1 MIVAIDVGN
10 SRLKWGVH
18 DGRGWRVRGTL
29 PTAEAAALADVAT
42 GWPVQAR
49 AVACNVA
56 GQTAEDAVTAA
67 LQGRYAVRWL
77 RASKAACGVRNA
89 YERPETLGADR
100 WAALIGARS
109 RNQGD
114 CLVVCAGT
122 ATTIDHLDAEGGF
135 RGGLILPGLHLM
147 RASLA
152 RNTANLPLAEG
163 RFCAEPR
170 STADAITSGCL
181 FAQCAAITS
190 RFISLPAGAGCL
202 LTGGAAAV
210 IAPYLNI
217 PHVLEEN
224 LILDGLAHFA
234 NAQIA

>member
-1 MIVAIDVGN
+1 MIIAIDVGN

-29 PTAEAAALADVAT
+29 PTADAAALADVVA
-42 GWPVQAR
+42 GWPLQAR

-56 GQTAEDAVTAA
+56 GQAAEYAVTAA
-67 LQGRYAVRWL
+67 LQDRYAVRWL
-77 RASKAACGVRNA
+77 RASEAACGVRNA
-89 YERPETLGADR
+89 YERPETLGSDR

-109 RNQGD
+109 RSRGD
-114 CLVVCAGT
+114 CLVVCTGT
-122 ATTIDHLDAEGGF
+122 ATTIDHLDAEGIF

-152 RNTANLPLAEG
+152 RNTANLSLAEG

-181 FAQCAAITS
+181 FAQCAAIAH
-190 RFISLPAGAGCL
+190 RFAALPAGAGCL

-210 IAPYLNI
+210 IAPYLSI

-234 NAQIA
+234 NAQMA